1 MTTRVLDV
9 VSGRIR
15 VDKTESDPMKFRNG
29 DVSLGGIVSDL
40 KSSGK
45 NITLP
50 NKSMF
55 MEAVSNANW
64 K

>member
-29 DVSLGGIVSDL
+29 DVSLSGIVRDL

-45 NITLP
+45 HITLP